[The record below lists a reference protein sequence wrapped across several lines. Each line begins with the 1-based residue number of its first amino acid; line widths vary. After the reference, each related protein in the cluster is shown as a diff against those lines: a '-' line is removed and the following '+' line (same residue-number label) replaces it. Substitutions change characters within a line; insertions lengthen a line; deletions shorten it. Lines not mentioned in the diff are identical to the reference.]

1 MELNRS
7 FVFEITLPSGLDKP
21 YTGSEDETMRMR
33 DCQTFQCIGVI
44 NLGGEVTCVG

>member
-7 FVFEITLPSGLDKP
+7 FVLEITLPSGLDKP
-21 YTGSEDETMRMR
+21 GSEDETMRMR